1 MARFPLAQADVLQF
15 AEAIVA
21 GLTASPA
28 VYPSPPVAAA
38 DLAAQLA
45 ACRAA
50 VDQVVAARAAYEQ
63 AVKAKDASLASLA
76 AKMRKDLR
84 YAENT
89 VDFDD
94 DKLKLLGWAAK
105 RSAKAQ
111 RPPGQPLALK
121 SVDEGAGTLLIEW
134 KRPARNSGGPVRT
147 YIIETRELA
156 IGQTPAQWTEWR
168 QAAIALDTT
177 AQLKDQP
184 RAAQLEY
191 RVKAINKAGQ
201 SEPSN
206 TIAVVL

>member
-1 MARFPLAQADVLQF
+1 MARFPLAQSDVLQF

-63 AVKAKDASLASLA
+63 AVTAKDASLASLA

-105 RSAKAQ
+105 RSAKTQ

-121 SVDEGAGTLLIEW
+121 SVDEGPGTLLIEW
-134 KRPARNSGGPVRT
+134 KHPARNSGGPVRT
-147 YIIETRELA
+147 YIIESRELSPDEGA
-156 IGQTPAQWTEWR
+156 TWTQWRNTETSLETK
-168 QAAIALDTT
+168 AA
-177 AQLKDQP
+177 LKDQP
-184 RAAQLEY
+184 RATQLEY
-191 RVKAINKAGQ
+191 RIKAINKAGQ
-201 SEPSN
+201 SPPSN